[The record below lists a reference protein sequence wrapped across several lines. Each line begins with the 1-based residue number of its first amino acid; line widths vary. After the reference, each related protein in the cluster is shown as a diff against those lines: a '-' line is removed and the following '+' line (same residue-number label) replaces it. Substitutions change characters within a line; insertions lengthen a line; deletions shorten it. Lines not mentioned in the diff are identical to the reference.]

1 LSRLRNRNFPESNM
15 NQRCASGLLALLLA
29 LPAAAADR
37 LEALAGEVRA
47 TETAFA
53 ATLAHRDLKAFTR
66 FLAPDAVFVDDP
78 VNRGP
83 DAIVAA
89 WRGYFEGAQAPF
101 SWAPDTIA
109 VLQSGQLALSSGPVL
124 APDGRRV
131 GTFNSVWRRERDG
144 RWRIVLDHGC
154 PACRCPPAAKPA
166 GDAGT
171 GAGGTN

>member
-1 LSRLRNRNFPESNM
+1 MKPLSFL
-15 NQRCASGLLALLLA
+15 CLLAWLAA
-29 LPAAAADR
+29 LPAPAGDR
-37 LEALAGEVRA
+37 LEVLARQVRT

-53 ATLAHRDLKAFTR
+53 ATMAHRDLKAFAR

-89 WRGYFEGAQAPF
+89 WRSYFEGAQAPF
-101 SWAPDTIA
+101 SWAPETIA
-109 VLQSGQLALSSGPVL
+109 VLDTGRLALSSGPVL
-124 APDGRRV
+124 SPDGKRV

-154 PACRCPPAAKPA
+154 PACRCPPAVSPA
-166 GDAGT
+166 AGAAPAS
-171 GAGGTN
+171 GSN

>member
-1 LSRLRNRNFPESNM
+1 MNKRSLSALLT
-15 NQRCASGLLALLLA
+15 LLALLA

-37 LEALAGEVRA
+37 LEALAAEVRA

-53 ATLAHRDLKAFTR
+53 ATMAQRDLKAFTP

-89 WRGYFEGAQAPF
+89 WRSYFEGAKAPF
-101 SWAPDTIA
+101 SWAPDTIV
-109 VLQSGQLALSSGPVL
+109 VLETGRLALSSGPVL
-124 APDGRRV
+124 SPDGRRV

-144 RWRIVLDHGC
+144 HWRIVLDHGC
-154 PACRCPPAAKPA
+154 PACRCPPPVSPNAGAAPA
-166 GDAGT
+166 AGT
-171 GAGGTN
+171 SGGASGTN

>member
-1 LSRLRNRNFPESNM
+1 MTMRSAAATLAL
-15 NQRCASGLLALLLA
+15 LLALLLA

-37 LEALAGEVRA
+37 LEALASQVRA
-47 TETAFA
+47 TEAAFA
-53 ATLAHRDLKAFTR
+53 ATMAARDLKAFTR

-101 SWAPDTIA
+101 SWAPETVA
-109 VLQSGQLALSSGPVL
+109 VLESGRLALSSGPVL

-131 GTFNSVWRRERDG
+131 GTFNSVWRREHDG
-144 RWRIVLDHGC
+144 HWRIVLDHGC
-154 PACRCPPAAKPA
+154 PACRCPPPA
-166 GDAGT
+166 SPATGAGAGAST
-171 GAGGTN
+171 GAGGH

>member
-1 LSRLRNRNFPESNM
+1 MYKRTLP
-15 NQRCASGLLALLLA
+15 ALLALLLS

-37 LEALAGEVRA
+37 LEALASEVRA

-53 ATLAHRDLKAFTR
+53 ATMAQRDLKAFAR

-89 WRGYFEGAQAPF
+89 WRSYFEGAKAPF

-109 VLQSGQLALSSGPVL
+109 VLKTGRLALSSGPVL
-124 APDGRRV
+124 SPDGRRV
-131 GTFNSVWRRERDG
+131 GTFNSVWRREHDG
-144 RWRIVLDHGC
+144 HWRIVLDHGC
-154 PACRCPPAAKPA
+154 PPAAALRPPAPA
-166 GDAGT
+166 RAE
-171 GAGGTN
+171 ALQVEIASRSEA